1 MKTFSEQIIKKS
13 RLICKALL
21 YLLCV
26 IFFFLVNSI
35 IYFLVPGKKNKLYLS
50 TKATT
55 YIVRMSIFVLGVHV
69 TVEDEKNFRAGKNF
83 LAVSNHVSY
92 LDIYSIAS
100 IMNSV
105 FVASVDGVEKDL
117 LMGTAT
123 RLSGGLFVERK
134 NRSRVREDMNTI
146 KEVLDLGYNVVLF
159 PEAGT
164 SNGDRV
170 LPFRSSLFESA
181 INAKADVVTMS
192 INYTGLNGEPVTKE
206 NRDNVYYYEHLQFFP
221 HFFNLLEQK
230 SVHSIS
236 NIFQKLSLI
245 PAEAAKSFAVWP
257 MMKFLLHLRK
267 CRIYYHFSELFRFYC
282 I

>member
-1 MKTFSEQIIKKS
+1 MLNTGKNLELIARKTRLIIK
-13 RLICKALL
+13 AVL

-26 IFFFLVNSI
+26 IIFFLVNSV
-35 IYFLVPGKKNKLYLS
+35 IYFLVPGKQNKLYLS
-50 TKATT
+50 TRATT
-55 YIVRMSIFVLGVHV
+55 LIVRMSLYVLGIHV
-69 TVEDEKNFRAGKNF
+69 TVEDKNDLRSGKNF

-92 LDIYSIAS
+92 LDIFSIAS

-123 RLSGGLFVERK
+123 KISGGLFVERK
-134 NRSRVREDMNTI
+134 SRSRLTEDMNSI
-146 KEVLDLGYNVVLF
+146 KEILDLGYNVVLF
-159 PEAGT
+159 PEATT
-164 SNGDRV
+164 SNGDSV

-181 INAKADVVTMS
+181 INAKADVVTIS

-230 SVHSIS
+230 SVTLNIS
-236 NIFQKLSLI
+236 YMSKIEYNPERSRKELCDLAYSEIS
-245 PAEAAKSFAVWP
+245 AAFKK
-257 MMKFLLHLRK
+257 M
-267 CRIYYHFSELFRFYC
+267 
-282 I
+282 